1 MADQVYAD
9 LRFPDPPTRRP
20 YIAINMVSTIDGK
33 IITGTREEP
42 VQDLGSALDHATMRV
57 IQDAVGGIMIGA
69 GTLRSTPKLWYP
81 KEKFRFV
88 VTRTGKLDFSTRF
101 FQDAPENAFVVCP
114 KSTKCEWQTIEQ
126 PGEGDSWQSAL
137 SQIRELG
144 ISHLLVEG
152 GSHLNADLFT
162 AGVIDEIFLTFAPK
176 IKLGEEIPTI
186 ADGAPLPKKSIQNFE
201 LVSCKPVHDE
211 VFLRY
216 RRIRATS

>member
-1 MADQVYAD
+1 MTEPVYSD
-9 LRFPDPPTRRP
+9 LKFPDPPANRP

-33 IITGTREEP
+33 ILTGERNEP
-42 VQDLGSALDHATMRV
+42 VQDLGSALDHATMRM

-101 FQDAPENAFVVCP
+101 FQDAPDKAFVVCP
-114 KSTKCEWQTIEQ
+114 KSAHCEWQSLTMPE
-126 PGEGDSWQSAL
+126 EGDVWGSVL
-137 SQIRELG
+137 RQIKELG

-152 GSHLNADLFT
+152 GSHLNAGLFT
-162 AGVIDEIFLTFAPK
+162 VGVIDEIFLTFAPK

-186 ADGAPLPKKSIQNFE
+186 ADGAPLPKESIQSFQ
-201 LVSCKPVHDE
+201 LISCKPVEDE

-216 RRIRATS
+216 RRNRATL